1 MAKEISGEEFNKEVL
16 QSQIPVLVDFWAPWC
31 GPCHMVAPI
40 VDAVAQKYQGRLK
53 VVKLN
58 VDNGR
63 QVAAQYGIMSIP
75 TLMLFKDG
83 NQVEQ
88 MIGVLPQ
95 VALEDKIKRFI

>member
-16 QSQIPVLVDFWAPWC
+16 QSQIPVLVVFWAPWC